1 MGVLLRL
8 QLPGVRFLEYLAVD
22 ADHRSRGVGGVL
34 LDRLRSESAG
44 DDPGGPGGP
53 GIVFEVEHPDHG
65 PDGERDLRLR
75 RIDFYPRHG
84 AAVLGGVPSFRAPRL
99 AGAGP
104 PPSRLMWLPA
114 AGGPPQLEGAFLR
127 RTVEAILVESY
138 GLAPEDPTVTA
149 ALDGLTG

>member
-8 QLPGVRFLEYLAVD
+8 QPPGVRFLEYLAVD

-34 LDRLRSESAG
+34 LDRLRAESSG

-75 RIDFYPRHG
+75 RIDFYRRHG
-84 AAVLGGVPSFRAPRL
+84 AAVLEGVPCFRAPRL
-99 AGAGP
+99 DGDGTLP
-104 PPSRLMWLPA
+104 YRLMWLPA
-114 AGGPPQLEGAFLR
+114 AGAASQLDGAFLR
-127 RTVEAILVESY
+127 
-138 GLAPEDPTVTA
+138 
-149 ALDGLTG
+149 